1 MINFIK
7 ENILAL
13 IIIICFIW
21 LTVLEIK
28 EPEEPKMYIDPIQT
42 DETKRLA

>member
-21 LTVLEIK
+21 LTVLEFK
-28 EPEEPKMYIDPIQT
+28 QQEEPELYIDPIQT